1 MALTEPPT
9 TVGIWSWNAAV
20 NRTAD
25 GQESLPDPAENDSS
39 DAPPAA
45 MSSNNF
51 FHVYFSRSRF
61 AMETLLAA
69 VTIVSNF
76 FILTTIRI
84 ARQSNRLSVYNFLF
98 TNLGVANIL
107 SCTMLWVTNNSL
119 ILFRRQV
126 LRLVVLHD
134 YCSLYV
140 YMTAAIF
147 VSSAFGVVTTVTM
160 LGFSTAQYLAVC
172 RPLRHL
178 DLLRR
183 RRLLNAT
190 VVTWILALG
199 VGVVPFVA
207 VYAVTY
213 DRTCVMSVYRLVGR
227 VVLYGLDACA
237 VFDAI
242 VYAVIVAQ
250 CARIWARMKVMR
262 RDLVQ
267 QNYFSSDV
275 RNKSKAVRTIFIML
289 ATFNLLFVPY
299 LIIYLLSLNVVTLKS
314 YLNNEVLIYYMNTVP
329 YVKCLADPIVY
340 GLRMREFRVFALRVR
355 SACRGCF
362 NRCRGVSD
370 GGLSAWVHEISG
382 CRSGKTEILLLRRS
396 QKDLSV

>member
-9 TVGIWSWNAAV
+9 TAGIWSWKFVV
-20 NRTAD
+20 NTTSE
-25 GQESLPDPAENDSS
+25 GQELLHYPAENGSS
-39 DAPPAA
+39 DTPA
-45 MSSNNF
+45 MNSF
-51 FHVYFSRSRF
+51 FHVYFSRTRF

-126 LRLVVLHD
+126 IRLVMRHD

-160 LGFSTAQYLAVC
+160 LGFSTAQYMAVC

-178 DLLRR
+178 DILRR

-190 VVTWILALG
+190 IVTWILALC
-199 VGVVPFVA
+199 VGVMPFLV
-207 VYAVTY
+207 VYVVTY
-213 DRTCVMSVYRLVGR
+213 DRTCVMSLYRLIGR
-227 VVLYGLDACA
+227 VVIYGLDACA

-242 VYAVIVAQ
+242 VYAVIVGQ
-250 CARIWARMKVMR
+250 CVRIWARMKVMR
-262 RDLVQ
+262 REMA

-299 LIIYLLSLNVVTLKS
+299 LIIYLLSLNVAALKP
-314 YLNNEVLIYYMNTVP
+314 YLNSEILIYYMNTVP
-329 YVKCLADPIVY
+329 YVKCMADPIVY
-340 GLRMREFRVFALRVR
+340 GLRMREFRVSALRMR
-355 SACRGCF
+355 FACRGCF
-362 NRCRGVSD
+362 NRCRGVNGD

-382 CRSGKTEILLLRRS
+382 CRSGKTEILLMRRS